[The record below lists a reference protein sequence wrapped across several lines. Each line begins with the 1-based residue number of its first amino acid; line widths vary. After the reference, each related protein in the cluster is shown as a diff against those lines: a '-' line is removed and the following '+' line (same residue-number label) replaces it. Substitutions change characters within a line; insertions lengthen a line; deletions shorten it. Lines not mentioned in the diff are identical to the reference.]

1 MTDLAHQWVE
11 RALKRQ
17 LSDFQRRAVDLL
29 CRSQGCGP
37 YDLGTTF
44 ERADW
49 EYGRGV
55 RFVLHRPSLATF
67 DGAGLTRL
75 VIGAH
80 EECIR
85 VEIDPVSF
93 RYLAICM
100 WPREGREGEVWFR
113 HPTIEQAVELYR
125 KTYSTPRMY

>member
-11 RALKRQ
+11 RALNRE
-17 LSDFQRRAVDLL
+17 LTDFQRRAVDLL

-44 ERADW
+44 KSAAW
-49 EYGRGV
+49 EYGHGV
-55 RFVLHRPSLATF
+55 RFVLYRPSLATF
-67 DGAGLTRL
+67 DGASLTRL

-80 EECIR
+80 EEMIR

-93 RYLAICM
+93 KYLAVCM
-100 WPREGREGEVWFR
+100 WPRVSREGNIGQR
-113 HPTIEQAVELYR
+113 HPTIEQAVESYR
-125 KTYSTPRMY
+125 KTYSTPLMY

>member
-11 RALKRQ
+11 RSLKRQ

-67 DGAGLTRL
+67 DSASLTRL

-93 RYLAICM
+93 RYIAICM
-100 WPREGREGEVWFR
+100 WPRESREWEVWLR
-113 HPTIEQAVELYR
+113 HPTIEQAVEKAQKLAAEAA
-125 KTYSTPRMY
+125 

>member
-1 MTDLAHQWVE
+1 MSERAHQWVE

-17 LSDFQRRAVDLL
+17 LSEFQRRAVDLL

-44 ERADW
+44 ERAVW
-49 EYGRGV
+49 EYGLGV
-55 RFVLHRPSLATF
+55 RFVLYRPNLATF

-85 VEIDPVSF
+85 VEI
-93 RYLAICM
+93 
-100 WPREGREGEVWFR
+100 
-113 HPTIEQAVELYR
+113 
-125 KTYSTPRMY
+125 

>member
-1 MTDLAHQWVE
+1 MSERAHQWVE

-17 LSDFQRRAVDLL
+17 LSEFQRRAVDLL

-44 ERADW
+44 ERAVW
-49 EYGRGV
+49 EYGLGV
-55 RFVLHRPSLATF
+55 RFVLYRPNLATF

-85 VEIDPVSF
+85 VEIEPVNF
-93 RYLAICM
+93 KYLSICM
-100 WPREGREGEVWFR
+100 WPRQGREGEMWFR
-113 HPTIEQAVELYR
+113 HPTIEQAVESYR
-125 KTYSTPRMY
+125 GRR